1 MPSRKRDLTTSTDPR
16 FGPWKP
22 MRGARGQ
29 AEAVQQNIG
38 SPYRTKMPNSP
49 LVPSRRN
56 LLKEGPG
63 AAVARKSG
71 GWRA

>member
-1 MPSRKRDLTTSTDPR
+1 
-16 FGPWKP
+16 

-56 LLKEGPG
+56 LLKEGPT